1 MKKEIKTVK
10 PPKLFDLT
18 TLQREAN
25 KKYGYTAEQ
34 TLKYIQSLY
43 ERKLATYPRT
53 DSQYITDDMEQTA
66 LDVIEII
73 GDIFGFGK
81 VQKPDIK
88 KAVNN
93 SKVTGHHA
101 IIPTVNIKTADIN
114 ALPQGDKNIL
124 TLIAHRLL
132 CASAEPHKYE
142 SLRVE
147 VTCENNIYTA
157 SGKTVLENGW
167 KEFEV
172 KLKTKAEDKDNNDDD
187 KTLPEIKENDRYDS
201 VSSKKCEHWTSP
213 PKPYTEDTLLSAM
226 ETAGNKNYD
235 ENSDIEKKG
244 LGTPATRAATIE
256 KIISDGYAE
265 RIKKQIVPTETGINL
280 IDVVPDEIKSAKL
293 TADWESKLQQI
304 EHGKYSADD
313 FMNEI
318 TDFVKEMCEKYSSID
333 SSKTFNDKPVIG
345 KCPRCGKNVVEG
357 KRSFFCESGKGGCGF
372 GFWKEPKVPN
382 GANISKKSAIE
393 LLTKGITEL
402 KAVNKEGKEYTAN
415 FKMVDTGQYVNLEY
429 VKTESQAIGKC
440 PKCGE
445 DVVKG
450 KDSYY
455 CKGKCGMNVGKV
467 YGKILSESQVK
478 KLLDG
483 KQISYTK
490 DDKKTI
496 VLPEFEPNEWNDK
509 TYYQWKTQRG

>member
-1 MKKEIKTVK
+1 MKLLKMAEVKEGEEDFKSDLDLIFDSLAHPENYAENSEDRKRLDGLGVADTFGNEKSPEDYMCLKYYSDFKKAAGDTLESIIISVAVRLK
-10 PPKLFDLT
+10 AFNLPKVMDLT
-18 TLQREAN
+18 CCDTLELNLIGDRPTALYIVIPSSDN
-25 KKYGYTAEQ
+25 TFNFLAAMMYTQ
-34 TLKYIQSLY
+34 MFDVL
-43 ERKLATYPRT
+43 YPRT

-73 GDIFGFGK
+73 GDVFGFGK

-114 ALPQGDKNIL
+114 TLPQGDKNIL

-147 VTCENNIYTA
+147 VTCENNIFTA

-172 KLKTKAEDKDNNDDD
+172 KLKTKAEDKDSNDDD

-345 KCPRCGKNVVEG
+345 KCPRCGKMLSREKGVSSVKAE
-357 KRSFFCESGKGGCGF
+357 KAAAASDSGKNQ
-372 GFWKEPKVPN
+372 KYRTVRIYQK
-382 GANISKKSAIE
+382 
-393 LLTKGITEL
+393 
-402 KAVNKEGKEYTAN
+402 
-415 FKMVDTGQYVNLEY
+415 NL
-429 VKTESQAIGKC
+429 
-440 PKCGE
+440 
-445 DVVKG
+445 
-450 KDSYY
+450 
-455 CKGKCGMNVGKV
+455 
-467 YGKILSESQVK
+467 
-478 KLLDG
+478 
-483 KQISYTK
+483 
-490 DDKKTI
+490 
-496 VLPEFEPNEWNDK
+496 
-509 TYYQWKTQRG
+509 R